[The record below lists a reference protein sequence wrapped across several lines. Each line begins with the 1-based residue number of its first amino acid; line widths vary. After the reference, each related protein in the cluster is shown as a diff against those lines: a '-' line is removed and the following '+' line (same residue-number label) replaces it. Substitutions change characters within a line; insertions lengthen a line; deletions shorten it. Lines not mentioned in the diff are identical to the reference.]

1 MNATS
6 GEKVALVTGASK
18 GIGQAICVELA
29 KSGYR
34 IVVNYLSDE
43 KGAIHT
49 LEMVRSA
56 GSDGQ
61 IKQFDVSDFD
71 QTQSAVDDILK
82 ENGAIE
88 ALVNNAGITAD
99 GLFIMMPRKDWN
111 AVIDTSLSGFYNV
124 TKPVLEKM
132 IRLKRGAVVSIASV
146 AGLLGN
152 RGQANY
158 SAAKAGL
165 IGASRSVAAEVARL
179 GIRVNV
185 VAPGLIE
192 TDMIKDAP
200 VANIKALIPMARVG
214 KPREVARVVRFLCSD
229 DASYVT
235 GQGISS
241 SQAIRIMAFLGGAGI
256 AGRTLMGI
264 FADRIGNKQAMML
277 SAGLMM
283 LALFWLLV
291 ARDTWMLLLFGV
303 AFGFGHG
310 GMATMES
317 PMVAKVFGMRSHGV
331 ILGLVFLCDTVGG
344 AVGPFLSGY
353 IFDVTNSYRPAF
365 LLCAILSVISLVAI
379 LFLKPLKNLQRRA

>member
-1 MNATS
+1 MPEAN

-18 GIGQAICVELA
+18 GIGQAISVELA

-34 IVVNYLSDE
+34 IVVNYMSDE
-43 KGAIHT
+43 KGALDT
-49 LEMVRSA
+49 LEMVRKV

-61 IKQFDVSDFD
+61 IMQFDVSNFD

-82 ENGAIE
+82 QNGSID

-99 GLFIMMPRKDWN
+99 GLFIMMPRKDWD
-111 AVIDTSLSGFYNV
+111 AVINISLSGFYNV

-132 IRLKRGAVVSIASV
+132 IRLKRGAIVSIASV

-165 IGASRSVAAEVARL
+165 IGASRSVASEVARL

-200 VANIKALIPMARVG
+200 VENIKALIPMARIG
-214 KPREVARVVRFLCSD
+214 KPQEVARVVRFLCSD

-235 GQGISS
+235 GQVISV
-241 SQAIRIMAFLGGAGI
+241 
-256 AGRTLMGI
+256 
-264 FADRIGNKQAMML
+264 N
-277 SAGLMM
+277 
-283 LALFWLLV
+283 
-291 ARDTWMLLLFGV
+291 
-303 AFGFGHG
+303 G
-310 GMATMES
+310 GM
-317 PMVAKVFGMRSHGV
+317 F
-331 ILGLVFLCDTVGG
+331 
-344 AVGPFLSGY
+344 
-353 IFDVTNSYRPAF
+353 
-365 LLCAILSVISLVAI
+365 
-379 LFLKPLKNLQRRA
+379 